1 MTDRNENYNDDE
13 SRLLTSPDEE
23 RAPVRGEHTA
33 YFYNDNSDP
42 DPEEEADGEEREDYH
57 GEDGEKK
64 AAAPGTRTRLFSIL
78 SLTCG
83 IVSLGLCLF
92 FGIPALI
99 VGLFAIIFA
108 AVSRLRLGYFDNLT
122 VIGMVTGIFG
132 TVIGTFMLI
141 ATAFFPDF
149 FERFTK

>member
-1 MTDRNENYNDDE
+1 MTDRNESYSEDE

-33 YFYNDNSDP
+33 YFYNDNSEP
-42 DPEEEADGEEREDYH
+42 DPEEEAADDESGRENGDSGENE
-57 GEDGEKK
+57 
-64 AAAPGTRTRLFSIL
+64 AATPGTRTRLFSIL

-99 VGLFAIIFA
+99 VGLLAIIFA
-108 AVSRLRLGYFDNLT
+108 ALSRLRLGYFDNLT
-122 VIGMVTGIFG
+122 IIGMVTGIFG